1 MKHRSLSAYVILT
14 TTLLI
19 NSSLVFAS
27 VNQDEDD
34 SATRQSK
41 SQRDMALSRYRSLQ
55 KSRGFT
61 GPVFVATAPTSE
73 PAVQAESDTD
83 TNTSPQRVKFQKSI
97 GKGSTLAHPSSTPAT
112 SSDLIDDLVDQLA
125 TTSLEDSVMRP
136 RTESMP
142 GRSNRKAPQ
151 RILSSKSGAKAIA
164 DGAELTTATESP
176 IQAESSSAHVR
187 KKTAAIGAPSP
198 SDAHRRKRSVKRSHS
213 TNDSTKNAIASP
225 TTPRKRTEDG
235 METDHESTSFRP
247 SSPLKMTRAASKK
260 TTPLDAV
267 INVVDLDVDFHDEVL
282 PAPLSPRGL
291 EVGRAPSA
299 KTLLAALQQNMF
311 FVPEKQAYVR
321 ALFNLNPGN
330 THSVVQEVVDA
341 LALGKTGY
349 TYKIDF
355 DSPSQEP
362 VTVEYKKKQTT
373 YPITICYNRR
383 PLFSANCYLIEEGP
397 THNLVQA
404 VKQALKSGGHPL
416 YTFSETQ
423 TLLVTEYVDEI
434 TDEKRTVFTSFRSG
448 YLDNFKKHDLDLIAS
463 RSIKSTHTYN
473 TTKNGNILC
482 LASSERVG
490 YFYSVWDKKKNEYIG
505 TIRVSAFPVEFAEDG
520 IASAKA
526 GSSAATPE

>member
-19 NSSLVFAS
+19 NSSLAFAS

-34 SATRQSK
+34 SATSQSK

-61 GPVFVATAPTSE
+61 GPVFVATPPTSE
-73 PAVQAESDTD
+73 HAVQAEIDTD
-83 TNTSPQRVKFQKSI
+83 TNISPQRVRFQKSI
-97 GKGSTLAHPSSTPAT
+97 GKGSTLAHPSSTPNT
-112 SSDLIDDLVDQLA
+112 SSDLIDDLADQLA
-125 TTSLEDSVMRP
+125 TTSLGDSAGRP

-142 GRSNRKAPQ
+142 GRSNKKAPQ
-151 RILSSKSGAKAIA
+151 RILSSKSGTKAIA
-164 DGAELTTATESP
+164 DESELTTATESQ
-176 IQAESSSAHVR
+176 IQAESSVAPVR
-187 KKTAAIGAPSP
+187 KKAVAIGAPSP

-225 TTPRKRTEDG
+225 TTPRKRTEG
-235 METDHESTSFRP
+235 GTETDHESTSFRP
-247 SSPLKMTRAASKK
+247 SSPLKMTRSVAKNP
-260 TTPLDAV
+260 PLDAV
-267 INVVDLDVDFHDEVL
+267 INVVDLDADFRDEVL

-321 ALFNLNPGN
+321 ALFNLNAGN

-416 YTFSETQ
+416 YTFSEAQ
-423 TLLVTEYVDEI
+423 TLVVTEYVDEI

-473 TTKNGNILC
+473 TTKNGDILC
-482 LASSERVG
+482 LASPERVG

-505 TIRVSAFPVEFAEDG
+505 TIRVSAFPVEFAEHG

-526 GSSAATPE
+526 SSSAATPE